1 MFLYCTNTVPET
13 GEERRALG
21 SRLAMMIVKEI
32 GSTSCLRIHSLN
44 GSGVR
49 EEGRLDKTRV
59 VYADTI
65 GTWSYARRHA
75 PFILAR
81 LDLYEVVAKLKCLH
95 VKALVVSNLRRKC
108 NKPMHHKE
116 QEMAPVE
123 AALLIVARLEVDAL
137 YVGKARVHQL
147 HKLRFVEV
155 RAEIRHSHAKH
166 LYGDKVDRM
175 QPAVSPPAGSTATAI
190 GGVVPPFLPMMSS
203 SLYL

>member
-49 EEGRLDKTRV
+49 EEGRLDNTRV
-59 VYADTI
+59 VYADTR
-65 GTWSYARRHA
+65 GTCSYARRHA

-123 AALLIVARLEVDAL
+123 AALH
-137 YVGKARVHQL
+137 VGKASVHQL

-203 SLYL
+203 SLYA